1 MMPTLLDIAGVN
13 FSEQQPVPFEGRSF
27 APVLQGKRIPEH
39 AEIFWGHANGKA
51 VLQGDWKLV
60 AAERKPWELYHLS
73 EDGTELHDLASEMP
87 EKLNELKKL
96 HAAWTKRTTLNL
108 ETK

>member
-1 MMPTLLDIAGVN
+1 MPRCFRENV
-13 FSEQQPVPFEGRSF
+13 SQ
-27 APVLQGKRIPEH
+27 KH
-39 AEIFWGHANGKA
+39 AEIFWGHAHGKA

-60 AAERKPWELYHLS
+60 AAEREPWELYDLS

-96 HAAWTKRTTLNL
+96 HSAWTKRTTLNL